1 MNDNSSED
9 KTRYDT
15 TTYEGRRMLN
25 KNGII
30 AGTFLFF
37 KSTMGLGFLI
47 N

>member
-1 MNDNSSED
+1 MYDISSED
-9 KTRYDT
+9 KTKYDT

-25 KNGII
+25 KNGLI